1 MGNCVNNAL
10 NYYMIYIYI
19 LSYKID
25 NMVFYLIHIVIFVP
39 KVVYYHGHD
48 ILIIL
53 CSVIVCIVMI
63 SS

>member
-1 MGNCVNNAL
+1 M
-10 NYYMIYIYI
+10 
-19 LSYKID
+19 ID
-25 NMVFYLIHIVIFVP
+25 NKVFYSIHIVIFVP

-48 ILIIL
+48 KLIIL